1 MASPEEPEDDKT
13 KEVPKFEADEVKKKT
28 LSITIKDTEVLYA
41 AYMSFLKS
49 GGLFIPTKKKFA
61 MGDELSLLITLPGSE
76 ERHRVES
83 RVVWITP
90 VGSPGNKAAGV
101 GVQFS
106 EDPEGEAFRIKIENI
121 LGARL
126 QSHDQTHTM

>member
-1 MASPEEPEDDKT
+1 MSSPEDPDNQAKPM
-13 KEVPKFEADEVKKKT
+13 PKFEADEVKKKT

-49 GGLFIPTKKKFA
+49 GGLFIPTKKKFS
-61 MGDELSLLITLPGSE
+61 MGDELSLLIALPGSE
-76 ERHRVES
+76 ERHRVEV

-106 EDPEGEAFRIKIENI
+106 EDPDGEAFRIKIENI